1 MPAGCG
7 REQITMA
14 RTLAALPAGSRITDY
29 ISLGVVAKFFPVE
42 KIHEVLEQTRRASVR
57 ERDLPAHVV
66 VYYVI
71 ALALY
76 MRSSYREV
84 LRCLLEGVQWLLDPS
99 VAVKV
104 AGKSGI
110 SQARSRLGSEPLRKL
125 YEAIVEPIATKRTKG
140 AWYRQWRLISLDGS
154 TLDTA
159 DTVENEKAFGR
170 PGASRGSSAF
180 PKIRF
185 VALLE
190 NGTHVLWA
198 ARMSK
203 YRTAETTLAQQVLPA
218 LRPGM
223 LCLADRFFPGYKLW
237 RMAARTRA
245 DLLWRIR
252 QNARLDIDRRLPDG
266 SYLSRIYL
274 STSDRRNQRKGI
286 VVRVIDYRLK
296 DVKDAEAIYRL
307 ITTILDP
314 TLAPAQELAA
324 LYHERWEVGVSSQG
338 HIVQSVQDR
347 PRPKDSGLVAGEA
360 SWRASKTTEPSDNI
374 LGKECAQR
382 TRLQR
387 TVNADVA
394 SLHESPVAETVY
406 NVRKQ
411 QGLAETSPTRRLSP
425 AGYQRRH
432 GVKEDVETGE
442 TLGAWR
448 RKLVEEMTAI
458 TVSGKCSHRHQGGGS
473 GRSTVDGR
481 AAKRA
486 RREGPGPV
494 STPLTKVRQG

>member
-1 MPAGCG
+1 M
-7 REQITMA
+7 
-14 RTLAALPAGSRITDY
+14 
-29 ISLGVVAKFFPVE
+29 VAKFFPVE
-42 KIHEVLEQTRRASVR
+42 KIHEVLEQTKRASVR

-159 DTVENEKAFGR
+159 DTVKNEKAFGR

-324 LYHERWEVGVSSQG
+324 LYHERWEVETALDELKTHLRGAQ
-338 HIVQSVQDR
+338 IVLR
-347 PRPKDSGLVAGEA
+347 
-360 SWRASKTTEPSDNI
+360 SKTPELVQQEFWGLLMAHYAIRGLMHEAALKANEDPDRLSFLHSVRVVQRRMARYVAIPPSA
-374 LGKECAQR
+374 E
-382 TRLQR
+382 
-387 TVNADVA
+387 
-394 SLHESPVAETVY
+394 ESPA
-406 NVRKQ
+406 
-411 QGLAETSPTRRLSP
+411 
-425 AGYQRRH
+425 
-432 GVKEDVETGE
+432 
-442 TLGAWR
+442 
-448 RKLVEEMTAI
+448 
-458 TVSGKCSHRHQGGGS
+458 
-473 GRSTVDGR
+473 
-481 AAKRA
+481 
-486 RREGPGPV
+486 
-494 STPLTKVRQG
+494 